1 MLIKIT
7 PVTLSARGRRSAH
20 PTTYPESWSSPHPV
34 TQPDDSTGHKN
45 VDALRAAENSA
56 HVLEADR
63 RLIQKFRAGDERALA
78 EIYAQWSALVFTIA
92 VRSLGDHTEAE
103 DVLQKVFIAA
113 WRGRHTF
120 DPDRSRLPAWLV
132 GITRNNV
139 ADAHR
144 ARARRRQV
152 EGDAARNVP
161 LVQPDDS
168 VAVAEQVLMREEL
181 QRLETVP
188 RQVMRLAFYQDLTHR
203 QIADSL
209 GLPLGTVKSHIRRS
223 LSRLKARLEV
233 NNDAY

>member
-1 MLIKIT
+1 MLMKST
-7 PVTLSARGRRSAH
+7 PAVSPAIDRRSAR

-34 TQPDDSTGHKN
+34 TQPDDTTGHKN
-45 VDALRAAENSA
+45 VDSLSAAENSA
-56 HVLEADR
+56 AVLEADR
-63 RLIQKFRAGDERALA
+63 RLVQKFRDGDERALA
-78 EIYAQWSALVFTIA
+78 EMYARWSALVFTVA
-92 VRSLGDHTEAE
+92 VRSLGDHAEAE

-152 EGDAARNVP
+152 EGVAARYVP

-168 VAVAEQVLMREEL
+168 VAVADQVLMSEEL
-181 QRLETVP
+181 QRLESVP
-188 RQVMRLAFYQDLTHR
+188 RQVMRLAFYDDLTHV

-223 LSRLKARLEV
+223 LNRLKTRLEV